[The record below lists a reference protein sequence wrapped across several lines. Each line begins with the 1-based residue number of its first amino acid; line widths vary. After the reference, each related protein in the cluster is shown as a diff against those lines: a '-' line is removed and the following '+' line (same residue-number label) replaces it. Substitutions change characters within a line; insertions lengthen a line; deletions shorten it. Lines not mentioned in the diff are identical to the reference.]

1 MISLLIGLGLFM
13 PKKEWGRDTLGITAQ
28 FVCTHP
34 KVHTHAPHQ
43 LGWARECPL
52 ILAVLVGQREPVP
65 QGAGDPERNRGYCCV
80 VESWSEK
87 GILELGEYAP
97 FLLWE

>member
-13 PKKEWGRDTLGITAQ
+13 PKKEWGRDTFGITAQ
-28 FVCTHP
+28 FVCTHH
-34 KVHTHAPHQ
+34 KVPR

-52 ILAVLVGQREPVP
+52 ILTVLVGQREPVP
-65 QGAGDPERNRGYCCV
+65 QGAGDPERNRGCCCV

-87 GILELGEYAP
+87 GILELGEYVP
-97 FLLWE
+97 FSLWEQSG